1 MLQSFFVAIVIALVG
16 QTPAAPVSQ
25 APAPTST
32 TPGACR
38 KEVSDYVTKKRAE
51 LPPLPAAGADT
62 ATLQA
67 VNQQRLA
74 LSRQIAADQSAMS
87 QACAAKFTIANT
99 ADADLADLAQ
109 LYLDAAAGQPTTAA
123 ALTTAIGQAKDAMT
137 RAVALTNQPPA
148 VRANTLATAVTV
160 FLREQPPT
168 PERNARLERVV
179 DELDKL
185 PETYLAQKFNAH
197 LALEGYY
204 RYDDIDAGIIKHAKW
219 LIETVKACDAAGR
232 KTFAPRVVGA
242 YVNMA
247 EAWAGQGMNDE
258 AIKLLQS
265 APQELPD
272 VPNAAAM
279 VQPEIDRLKLV
290 GTEGA
295 SITAPRWLNL
305 PAGKT
310 TVDFKGKVTLL
321 EFSAHWC
328 VPCKESYPG
337 VNRLREQYGPKGF
350 QVVIATELYGYFQTE
365 RNLDAATEFER
376 DRTYF
381 AEHGLDVPIA
391 VGNRSA
397 PEIVDGKV
405 VAPAV
410 RDPNELAYRV
420 GGIPQ
425 IHLIDKKGQIR
436 LVMVGYDDLNEP
448 RLSKMI
454 EAMLNEK

>member
-1 MLQSFFVAIVIALVG
+1 MLQSLFVAMVMALVS
-16 QTPAAPVSQ
+16 QAPAAPVSQ

-38 KEVSDYVTKKRAE
+38 KEVSDYVTKKRAD
-51 LPPLPAAGADT
+51 LPPLPAAGAD
-62 ATLQA
+62 AAALQA

-74 LSRQIAADQSAMS
+74 LSRQITLDQSAMS
-87 QACAAKFTIANT
+87 QACAAKFTIAGT
-99 ADADLADLAQ
+99 ADADLPDLAQ
-109 LYLDAAAGQPTTAA
+109 LYLDAAAGQPAT

-137 RAVALTNQPPA
+137 RAIAVTNQPPA

-185 PETYLAQKFNAH
+185 PEAYLTQKVNAH
-197 LALEGYY
+197 LALESYY

-219 LIETVKACDAAGR
+219 LIETVKVCDVADR
-232 KTFAPRVVGA
+232 KTIAPRVVTA
-242 YVNMA
+242 YINMA
-247 EAWAGQGMNDE
+247 EAWAGQGMNDD
-258 AIKLLQS
+258 AIALLRR
-265 APQELPD
+265 APQELSD
-272 VPNAAAM
+272 VPNAATM
-279 VQPEIDRLKLV
+279 VQPEIDRLQLV

-295 SITAPRWLNL
+295 PITAPRWLNM

-310 TVDFKGKVTLL
+310 TVDYKGKVTLL

-337 VNRLREQYGPKGF
+337 VNRLREKYGPKGF
-350 QVVIATELYGYFQTE
+350 QVVISTQLYGYFQTE
-365 RNLDAATEFER
+365 RPLDATTEFER
-376 DRTYF
+376 DHTYF

-391 VGNRSA
+391 VGDQVTVKV
-397 PEIVDGKV
+397 VDGKV
-405 VAPAV
+405 TYVPAK
-410 RDPNELAYRV
+410 DPNDVAYRV

-425 IHLIDKKGQIR
+425 IHLIDKQGRIR

-454 EAMLNEK
+454 EEMLNEK

>member
-1 MLQSFFVAIVIALVG
+1 MVMSFFVSLMLALIT

-25 APAPTST
+25 PPTPTAT

-38 KEVSDYVTKKRAE
+38 KEISDYVTKKRAE
-51 LPPLPAAGADT
+51 LPPLPAAGAD
-62 ATLQA
+62 ADTLRA
-67 VNQQRLA
+67 AAARRNEI
-74 LSRQIAADQSAMS
+74 SRQITIDQAAMAQS
-87 QACAAKFTIANT
+87 CAGKFTIAGT
-99 ADADLADLAQ
+99 ADADLTDLAL
-109 LYLDAAAGQPTTAA
+109 LYLDSASGDAAKVAAAVS
-123 ALTTAIGQAKDAMT
+123 QAKAAMT
-137 RAVALTNQPPA
+137 RAVSLTNQPPA
-148 VRANTLATAVTV
+148 ARATTLATAVTV

-185 PETYLAQKFNAH
+185 PEAYLTQKVNAH
-197 LALEGYY
+197 LALESYY

-219 LIETVKACDAAGR
+219 LIETVKVCDVADR
-232 KTFAPRVVGA
+232 KTIAPRVVSA
-242 YVNMA
+242 YINMA

-258 AIKLLQS
+258 AIKLLKS
-265 APQELPD
+265 APQELAD

-279 VQPEIDRLKLV
+279 VQPEIDRLQLV

-295 SITAPRWLNL
+295 SITAPRWLNM

-337 VNRLREQYGPKGF
+337 VNRLREKYGPKGF

-365 RNLDAATEFER
+365 RPLDAATEFER

-381 AEHGLDVPIA
+381 AEHELDVPIA

-410 RDPNELAYRV
+410 RDPNEVAYRV

-425 IHLIDKKGQIR
+425 IHLIDKQGRIR

>member
-1 MLQSFFVAIVIALVG
+1 MVLTLFIALVLTLAS

-38 KEVSDYVTKKRAE
+38 KEVTDYVTKKRAE
-51 LPPLPAAGADT
+51 LPPLPAAGAD
-62 ATLQA
+62 AAALQA

-74 LSRQIAADQSAMS
+74 LSRQISADQTAMS
-87 QACAAKFTIANT
+87 QACAAKFTVAGT
-99 ADADLADLAQ
+99 ADADLADLAL
-109 LYLDAAAGQPTTAA
+109 LYLDSTLGQTDAAKNTAA
-123 ALTTAIGQAKDAMT
+123 TNQAKEAMT
-137 RAVALTNQPPA
+137 RGVALTNQPPA
-148 VRANTLATAVTV
+148 ARATTLAAAVTV

-185 PETYLAQKFNAH
+185 PEASLTQKVNAH
-197 LALEGYY
+197 LALESYY

-219 LIETVKACDAAGR
+219 LIETVKVCDVADR
-232 KTFAPRVVGA
+232 KTIAPRVVGA

-258 AIKLLQS
+258 AIDLLRR
-265 APQELPD
+265 APKELPD
-272 VPNAAAM
+272 VPNAAMM
-279 VQPEIDRLKLV
+279 VQPEIERLQLV
-290 GTEGA
+290 GTMGA
-295 SITAPRWLNL
+295 PIMAPRWLNM

-310 TVDFKGKVTLL
+310 SMDFKGKVTLL

-337 VNRLREQYGPKGF
+337 INRLRAQYGPQGF
-350 QVVIATELYGYFQTE
+350 QVMIATRLYGYFQAE
-365 RNLDAATEFER
+365 RSLAADAEFDR

-391 VGNRSA
+391 VGDQ
-397 PEIVDGKV
+397 ITVKMLDGKV
-405 VAPAV
+405 TYVPAQ
-410 RDPNELAYRV
+410 DPNDVAYRL

-425 IHLIDKKGQIR
+425 IHLIDKQGRIR

-448 RLSKMI
+448 KLSKMI
-454 EAMLNEK
+454 EEMLKEK